1 MKGTEQFKAAIKK
14 YLDERAEADELFAAD
29 YAKPQ
34 KSLDECVNYIL
45 QQVQKSGYAGFTD
58 DEVYGMAVHYYNE
71 DDLKDITPINA
82 RVVVNHVV
90 ELTEEEKAEARKEA
104 VEKYRDDCV
113 RKEREREIEA
123 KKKRA
128 EAAKAKAEENE
139 ARMPKQTSLFE
150 NFV

>member
-1 MKGTEQFKAAIKK
+1 MKSTEHFKAAIKK
-14 YLDERAEADELFAAD
+14 YLDERAEADELFAAA
-29 YAKPQ
+29 YAKPK

-45 QQVQKSGYAGFTD
+45 QQVRKQGYNGYTD
-58 DEVYGMAVHYYNE
+58 EEIYGMAVHYYDE
-71 DDLKDITPINA
+71 DDIKDIEPIKA

-90 ELTEEEKAEARKEA
+90 ELTEEEKEAARKEA
-104 VEKYRDDCV
+104 VEKYRDECV

-139 ARMPKQTSLFE
+139 ARMPKQMALFGTE
-150 NFV
+150 